1 MVYGTEK
8 PISKRTRVVIILVL
22 WLIVCVPF
30 FVGMWFLMGWWVLL
44 FLAVA
49 VWATV
54 DYMRRGDMFSSVDHS
69 VSHHIRTGEDG
80 ESRFGTDD

>member
-22 WLIVCVPF
+22 WLIVGVPF